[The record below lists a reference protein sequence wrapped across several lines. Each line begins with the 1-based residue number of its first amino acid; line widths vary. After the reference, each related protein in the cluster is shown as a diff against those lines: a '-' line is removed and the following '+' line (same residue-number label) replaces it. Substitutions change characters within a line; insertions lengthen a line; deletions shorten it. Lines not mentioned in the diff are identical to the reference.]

1 MTSCSFVPKGAASFR
16 VEYDGP
22 PKDIHFLLLPRLT
35 LLAFSAAV
43 EPLRI
48 ANQVT
53 GKTLYRWF
61 LISEDGGPVAC
72 SNGVSLGADTGLEDL
87 PRGGFALV
95 CSGTEPAASASPRAL
110 SWIRRQH
117 AHGTRFG
124 GICTGAFALAQ
135 AGVLKRQ
142 RFTLHWENQPAFA
155 ELFDG
160 LEPSANLYEIDGGLL
175 TCGGGNAATDMMLEM
190 IETDHGKDLAVIVSD
205 MCIHFRSNNREALQ
219 KSAYSVALSS
229 RNQRLINAMQFMH
242 DTIEEPVEI
251 SAVAEHAQIS
261 RRQLERLFQRY
272 VGTSPVQFYIELRVG
287 RALALLNE
295 THMSVAEIS
304 AATGFSSATQ
314 LSIRFKKRYGQSPA
328 AFRKSWAGGGGGGTG
343 AAAASAV
350 QP

>member
-1 MTSCSFVPKGAASFR
+1 MNLRSFVPKGAASFR
-16 VEYDGP
+16 VDYDGP
-22 PKDIHFLLLPRLT
+22 PKDIYFVLLPKLT
-35 LLAFSAAV
+35 MLAFSAAV
-43 EPLRI
+43 EPLRV

-53 GKTLYRWF
+53 GKELYRWF
-61 LISEDGGPVAC
+61 LMSEDGAPVGC
-72 SNGVSLGADTGLEDL
+72 SNGIGINTDLPLEDL
-87 PRGGFALV
+87 PRGSYAFV
-95 CSGTEPAASASPRAL
+95 CSGIEPSDSANPRTLA
-110 SWIRRQH
+110 WIRRQN
-117 AHGTRFG
+117 AHGGRFG

-135 AGVLKRQ
+135 AGILQDQ
-142 RFTLHWENQPAFA
+142 RFTLHWENQPSFS
-155 ELFDG
+155 EYFPG
-160 LEPSANLYEIDGGLL
+160 LEPSANLYEIDKGLM

-229 RNQRLINAMQFMH
+229 RNQHLINAMQFMH

-251 SAVAEHAQIS
+251 GVLADRAQIS

-295 THMSVAEIS
+295 TNMTVAEIS

-328 AFRKSWAGGGGGGTG
+328 SFRKSWTET
-343 AAAASAV
+343 AARE
-350 QP
+350 